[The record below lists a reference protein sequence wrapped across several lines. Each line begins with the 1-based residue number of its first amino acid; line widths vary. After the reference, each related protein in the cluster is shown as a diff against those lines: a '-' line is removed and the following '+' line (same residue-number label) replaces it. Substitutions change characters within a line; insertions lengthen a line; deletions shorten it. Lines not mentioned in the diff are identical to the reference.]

1 VANFPTSIWTTI
13 LSIREDPERV
23 RDLVVRRYRKPVYEF
38 IRRQNL
44 SHEDAEDVT
53 QEVFTQICREGFLE
67 KANRRKGRF
76 RTLLLAV
83 TRHLVASFRRRELAA
98 VRDRRR
104 AVTLEG
110 FDIAQEHEGDGDFD
124 DLWVQNLVNLAM
136 DRLKDDPTVEALGL
150 QLQGRSYQ
158 EIAAAIHKSETDVT
172 NYIHRAKKKLRL
184 EIERQI
190 REYSGADQV
199 EAEVASLLHYLK
211 SGKT

>member
-1 VANFPTSIWTTI
+1 MGNFPSSIWTTI

-23 RDLVVRRYRKPVYEF
+23 RDLVVRRYRQPVYDF
-38 IRRQNL
+38 IRRQGIP
-44 SHEDAEDVT
+44 HEAAEDVT
-53 QEVFTQICREGFLE
+53 QEMFPHVCREGFLE

-83 TRHLVASFRRRELAA
+83 TRHLVATFRRHELAG

-110 FDIAQEHEGDGDFD
+110 FDIAREHEDDGDFD
-124 DLWVQNLVNLAM
+124 DLWVKNLVDIGLE
-136 DRLKDDPTVEALGL
+136 RLKDDPLIPALKL

-158 EIAAAIHKSETDVT
+158 EIAAVLKKSATDVT
-172 NYIHRAKKKLRL
+172 NHIHRAKKKLRQ

-190 REYSGADQV
+190 REYSGGDEV
-199 EAEVASLLHYLK
+199 RAEISSLL
-211 SGKT
+211 